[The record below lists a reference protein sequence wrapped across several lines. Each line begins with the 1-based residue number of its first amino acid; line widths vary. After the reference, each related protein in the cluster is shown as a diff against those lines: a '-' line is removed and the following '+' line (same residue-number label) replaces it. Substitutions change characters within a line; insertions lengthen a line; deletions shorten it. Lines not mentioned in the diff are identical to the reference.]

1 MHSALIDLSGK
12 HSEIWIHF
20 PWMLR
25 LPGDSLLTSTLLLK
39 ADRRW
44 DLQAFAAILTENH
57 VGSDGFHLQHL
68 PLSLHPPPPRTA
80 QQLET
85 GKRYSG
91 CDLGFADQA
100 EHGVSLGISWPL
112 DVLAHGVFVVVYL
125 CMCVCQT
132 ASDSFM
138 RINHGQISRWT
149 GTSSLI
155 YPIRKFVASIQTR
168 TPAIFLA
175 IKAITKKFLPTTW
188 WNLSLVTN
196 GCQWGQ
202 WPVCSSARLS
212 PTARVGL

>member
-85 GKRYSG
+85 GKRYSS

-155 YPIRKFVASIQTR
+155 YPITR
-168 TPAIFLA
+168 WMNQGSDFLSSV
-175 IKAITKKFLPTTW
+175 FSV
-188 WNLSLVTN
+188 SL
-196 GCQWGQ
+196 QIGQ
-202 WPVCSSARLS
+202 
-212 PTARVGL
+212 

>member
-68 PLSLHPPPPRTA
+68 PLSLHPPHEDGPAAGDRKKIFRLWFGICWSGRTWCF
-80 QQLET
+80 T
-85 GKRYSG
+85 GDILTPG
-91 CDLGFADQA
+91 CTGA
-100 EHGVSLGISWPL
+100 W
-112 DVLAHGVFVVVYL
+112 
-125 CMCVCQT
+125 CVC
-132 ASDSFM
+132 SCVSVHVSVPHSLM

-155 YPIRKFVASIQTR
+155 YPITR
-168 TPAIFLA
+168 WMNQGSDFLSSV
-175 IKAITKKFLPTTW
+175 FSV
-188 WNLSLVTN
+188 SL
-196 GCQWGQ
+196 QIGQ
-202 WPVCSSARLS
+202 
-212 PTARVGL
+212 